1 MNEEEMRLTLK
12 NKTYMLDT
20 LAKALDDL
28 LREMYGERI
37 GFALF
42 MFPWAGEGEA
52 GDYVSNGTRETMI
65 KFMREL
71 ADRLEEGQEIGRPI
85 GEA

>member
-1 MNEEEMRLTLK
+1 MKPPKPNQ
-12 NKTYMLDT
+12 LDL
-20 LAKALDDL
+20 LAKSLEEL
-28 LREMYGERI
+28 LSEMYKTDRM

-42 MFPWAGEGEA
+42 MFDFNTALL
-52 GDYVSNGTRETMI
+52 GDYISNAEREDMI

-71 ADRLEEGQEIGRPI
+71 ADRLEQGKFIGRPI

>member
-1 MNEEEMRLTLK
+1 MKRQK
-12 NKTYMLDT
+12 PHKLDI
-20 LAKALDDL
+20 LAKALEEL
-28 LREMYGERI
+28 LSDMYGVERI

-42 MFPWAGEGEA
+42 MFNFDTSLV
-52 GDYVSNGTRETMI
+52 GDYLSNAEREDMI

-71 ADRLEEGQEIGRPI
+71 ADRLEKGEFIPRTI

>member
-1 MNEEEMRLTLK
+1 MKRQK
-12 NKTYMLDT
+12 PHKLDI
-20 LAKALDDL
+20 LAKALEDL
-28 LREMYGERI
+28 LSDMYGVERI

-42 MFPWAGEGEA
+42 MFNFDTSLV
-52 GDYVSNGTRETMI
+52 GDYLSNAEREDMI

-71 ADRLEEGQEIGRPI
+71 ADRLEKGEFIPRTI

>member
-1 MNEEEMRLTLK
+1 MK
-12 NKTYMLDT
+12 QQKPHKLDI
-20 LAKALDDL
+20 LAKALEEL
-28 LREMYGERI
+28 LSDMYGVERI

-42 MFPWAGEGEA
+42 MFNFDTSLV
-52 GDYVSNGTRETMI
+52 GDYLSNAEREDMI

-71 ADRLEEGQEIGRPI
+71 ADRLEKGEFIPRTI

>member
-1 MNEEEMRLTLK
+1 MKRQDPHQ
-12 NKTYMLDT
+12 LDV
-20 LAKALDDL
+20 LAKALEEL
-28 LREMYGERI
+28 LSDMYGVKRM

-42 MFPWAGEGEA
+42 MFTFDTSLL
-52 GDYVSNGTRETMI
+52 GDYVSNAEREDMI

-71 ADRLEEGQEIGRPI
+71 ADRLEDRDYIPRTI